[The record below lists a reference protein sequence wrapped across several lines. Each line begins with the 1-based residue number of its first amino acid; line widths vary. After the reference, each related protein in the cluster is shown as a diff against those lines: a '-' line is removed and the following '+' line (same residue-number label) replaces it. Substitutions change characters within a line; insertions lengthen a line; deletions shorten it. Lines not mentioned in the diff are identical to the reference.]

1 MEMIL
6 EKLDSEV
13 FTEELKKELQESFD
27 ASVEA
32 KSAEKAVELV
42 EAKEAEYKE
51 YVAEELA
58 TYKTELADKLDS
70 YLDQVIEKF
79 VEENT
84 LAMESAVKAEQT
96 DALLEGFN
104 SLLVAAGVEVA
115 TIAEAKEEVDTEV
128 SESIEKDLVE
138 ANETVDSLME
148 QNLALKAQNE
158 ELLKTGL
165 IAEEMAS
172 LNVVQKEK
180 FVKLAETLEFNA
192 KDAVK
197 FIAQLD
203 AIKETIGAD
212 VAPVEESKTEV
223 KTEETTI
230 IDESTK
236 VDKKEVAL
244 YESKAS
250 HLY

>member
-1 MEMIL
+1 MNMIL

-13 FTEELKKELQESFD
+13 FTDELKKELQESFD

-42 EAKEAEYKE
+42 EAKEVEYKE
-51 YVAEELA
+51 YLAEEVA
-58 TYKTELADKLDS
+58 KHKTELADKLDA
-70 YLDQVIEKF
+70 YLDQVVEKF

-84 LAMESAVKAEQT
+84 LAMESAVKAEQM
-96 DALLEGFN
+96 DAVLEGFN
-104 SLLVAAGVEVA
+104 SLLIATGVEVA
-115 TIAEAKEEVDTEV
+115 TIAEAKEESDEEV

-138 ANETVDSLME
+138 ANETNDSLME
-148 QNLALKAQNE
+148 QLIELKAQNE

-165 IAEEMAS
+165 IQEEMAS

-180 FVKLAETLEFNA
+180 FVKLAETLDFDA

-203 AIKETIGAD
+203 AIKETIGAE
-212 VAPVEESKTEV
+212 VAVEEKKTEDD
-223 KTEETTI
+223 KSKETI

-236 VDKKEVAL
+236 VDDKDKAL

>member
-13 FTEELKKELQESFD
+13 FTDELKQELQESL
-27 ASVEA
+27 EA
-32 KSAEKAVELV
+32 TIEVRAAEKATELV

-51 YVAEELA
+51 YVAEELSS
-58 TYKTELADKLDS
+58 YKADLAEKLDS
-70 YLDQVIEKF
+70 YLDQVVEKF
-79 VEENT
+79 VEDNT
-84 LAMESAVKAEQT
+84 LAMEAAVKTEQT
-96 DALLEGFN
+96 DAILEGFN
-104 SLLVAAGVEVA
+104 SLLIAAGVEVA
-115 TIAEAKEEVDTEV
+115 TIAEAKEESDEEV

-138 ANETVDSLME
+138 AEATNDSLME
-148 QNLALKAQNE
+148 QIIALKAQNE

-165 IAEEMAS
+165 IQEEMAS

-180 FVKLAETLEFNA
+180 FVKLAEHLDFDA

-203 AIKETIGAD
+203 AIKETIGAE
-212 VAPVEESKTEV
+212 VKVEESKTEV
-223 KTEETTI
+223 KTEETI

-236 VDKKEVAL
+236 ADEKEVVL
-244 YESKAS
+244 YKSKAS